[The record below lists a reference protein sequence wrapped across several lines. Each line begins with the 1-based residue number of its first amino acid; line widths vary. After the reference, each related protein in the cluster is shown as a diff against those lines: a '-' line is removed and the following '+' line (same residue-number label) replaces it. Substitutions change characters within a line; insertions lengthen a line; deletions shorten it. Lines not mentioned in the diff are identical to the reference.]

1 MVRLSRICNYFNNID
16 NSLDNAQVRFVHNRH
31 REAARDQIVKGDPV
45 ISVEESEWGIKRY
58 VKFPDGKDIT
68 AYFGMPNI
76 NYLNGQVVD
85 AEISGRT
92 FSSSKCP
99 WTMKTTSI
107 SKFGPYLSRVLT
119 LLNGSH
125 GGGKSERRKLSI
137 ARIWCEKF
145 SRAGSI

>member
-1 MVRLSRICNYFNNID
+1 MTEYLGLIFAYMGKGDPPPLPRYPKLERPEISLDVVRLNRICNYFNNID
-16 NSLDNAQVRFVHNRH
+16 NSLDNAHVRFVHNRH

-85 AEISGRT
+85 
-92 FSSSKCP
+92 C
-99 WTMKTTSI
+99 
-107 SKFGPYLSRVLT
+107 
-119 LLNGSH
+119 
-125 GGGKSERRKLSI
+125 
-137 ARIWCEKF
+137 
-145 SRAGSI
+145 